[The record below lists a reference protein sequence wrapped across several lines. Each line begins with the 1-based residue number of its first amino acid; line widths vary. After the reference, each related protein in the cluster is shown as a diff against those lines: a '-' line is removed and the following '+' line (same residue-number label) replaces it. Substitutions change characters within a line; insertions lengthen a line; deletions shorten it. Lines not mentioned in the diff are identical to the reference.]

1 MSTLQTVLDDLVASG
16 EGVAEVTIGGL
27 ALVGIAVAGHAA
39 IALYRAVQ
47 EGQPALGHIL
57 GIIIGLRF
65 GFGGC
70 RKLSSEGC
78 FLSWRLPGLAGVGE
92 IFPRVGP
99 RQHTLSSQAVKN
111 LGHDLDQPALQRPG
125 F

>member
-16 EGVAEVTIGGL
+16 EGLAEVTIGGL

-57 GIIIGLRF
+57 GIIIG
-65 GFGGC
+65 
-70 RKLSSEGC
+70 STMTIVAII
-78 FLSWRLPGLAGVGE
+78 AGWV
-92 IFPRVGP
+92 
-99 RQHTLSSQAVKN
+99 S
-111 LGHDLDQPALQRPG
+111 LQIVS
-125 F
+125 